1 MRQNPAMTSAH
12 SADGPP
18 RPDGRGPLDL
28 RPVTIVCDAVPH
40 AEGSCLVTQ
49 GRTEVLVTAS
59 VEAKVPPFL
68 QKTGLGWVTA
78 EYGMLPR
85 ATLER
90 SPREAARG
98 RQSGRT
104 LEIQRLIGRAL
115 RGIVDRSRLADRTV
129 TLDCDVLVADAGTR
143 CASVTGA
150 YVALA
155 LACASLAK
163 AGDLRANPLREA
175 VAAISLGVARGRILL
190 DLDYEEDS
198 AVDVDVNVVG
208 TSRGRFV
215 EIQGTAEREPFDE
228 EQLARLLAASRK
240 GLAALF
246 AAQSAALHGRL
257 PEDWLEA
264 LAPPAR
270 SQASAKKSR
279 SVVARRGGSSRSA

>member
-1 MRQNPAMTSAH
+1 MPPVKSALRG
-12 SADGPP
+12 SL
-18 RPDGRGPLDL
+18 RPDGRRPLDL

-40 AEGSCLVTQ
+40 AEGSCLITQ
-49 GRTEVLVTAS
+49 GRTQVLVTAS
-59 VEAKVPPFL
+59 VEARVPPFL
-68 QKTGLGWVTA
+68 QRTGLGWVTA

-98 RQSGRT
+98 KQSGRT

-115 RGIVDRSRLADRTV
+115 RGVVDRSRLADRTI

-163 AGDLRANPLREA
+163 ARDLRANPLREA
-175 VAAISLGVARGRILL
+175 VAAISLGVMGGRVLL
-190 DLDYEEDS
+190 DLDYSEDS
-198 AVDVDVNVVG
+198 TADVDLNVVG
-208 TSRGRFV
+208 TSSGRFV

-240 GLAALF
+240 GLSVLF
-246 AAQSAALHGRL
+246 AAQRAALLGRL

-264 LAPPAR
+264 LAPSAPA
-270 SQASAKKSR
+270 QASAKKSR
-279 SVVARRGGSSRSA
+279 SVAARRGGSSRRA

>member
-1 MRQNPAMTSAH
+1 MALPKSAPQ
-12 SADGPP
+12 GPS
-18 RPDGRGPLDL
+18 RLDGRGPLDL

-49 GRTEVLVTAS
+49 GKTQVLVTAS
-59 VEAKVPPFL
+59 VEARVPPFL
-68 QKTGLGWVTA
+68 QRTGLGWVTA

-115 RGIVDRSRLADRTV
+115 RGVVDRSRLADRTL

-155 LACASLAK
+155 LACASLVK
-163 AGDLRANPLREA
+163 AGHIQANPLREA
-175 VAAISLGVARGRILL
+175 VAAVSLGVTEGRVLL
-190 DLDYEEDS
+190 DLDYAEDS
-198 AVDVDVNVVG
+198 VADVDLNVVG
-208 TSRGRFV
+208 TSSGRFV

-228 EQLARLLAASRK
+228 EQLSRLLAAGRK
-240 GLAALF
+240 GLTALF
-246 AAQSAALHGRL
+246 AAQRAALLGRL
-257 PEDWLEA
+257 PQDWLD
-264 LAPPAR
+264 APAPSPPVAR
-270 SQASAKKSR
+270 AQASAKKSR
-279 SVVARRGGSSRSA
+279 RAPARRGGSSRRA

>member
-1 MRQNPAMTSAH
+1 MPPVKSAPH
-12 SADGPP
+12 GPL
-18 RPDGRGPLDL
+18 RPDGRGPLEL

-40 AEGSCLVTQ
+40 AEGSCLITQ
-49 GRTEVLVTAS
+49 GRTQVLVTAS
-59 VEAKVPPFL
+59 VEARVPPFL

-98 RQSGRT
+98 KQSGRT
-104 LEIQRLIGRAL
+104 QEIQRLIGRAL
-115 RGIVDRSRLADRTV
+115 RGVVDRSRLADRTI

-163 AGDLRANPLREA
+163 ARDLRVNPLREA
-175 VAAISLGVARGRILL
+175 VAAISLGVMGGRVLL
-190 DLDYEEDS
+190 DLDYSEDS
-198 AVDVDVNVVG
+198 TADVDLNVVG
-208 TSRGRFV
+208 TSSGRFV

-228 EQLARLLAASRK
+228 EQLGRLLAAART

-246 AAQSAALHGRL
+246 AAQRAALDGRL
-257 PEDWLEA
+257 PEEWRDA
-264 LAPPAR
+264 LPPVAPA
-270 SQASAKKSR
+270 QASAKKSR
-279 SVVARRGGSSRSA
+279 SVAARRGGSSRRA